1 MTEDQ
6 TARLPHEEEDHVV
19 EVSLRH
25 VVLLFGSLAVGT
37 VLVGATLMVV
47 KDYSKT
53 KRQQAFFNNTKEV
66 IQLIQKGV

>member
-1 MTEDQ
+1 MTEVQ
-6 TARLPHEEEDHVV
+6 TTRLPAEAEDHVV

-25 VVLLFGSLAVGT
+25 VILLFGSLAIGT
-37 VLVGATLMVV
+37 ALVGATLMVV

>member
-1 MTEDQ
+1 MTEEQ
-6 TARLPHEEEDHVV
+6 TTRLPHEEEDHVI

-25 VVLLFGSLAVGT
+25 VILLFGSLAIGT
-37 VLVGATLMVV
+37 VLVGATLMIV

>member
-1 MTEDQ
+1 MTEVQ
-6 TARLPHEEEDHVV
+6 TTRLPHEEEDHVV

-25 VVLLFGSLAVGT
+25 VILLFGSLAIGT

-53 KRQQAFFNNTKEV
+53 KRQQAFFNNTKEM